1 MKSKKRFYIATAV
14 LLVAALCGTAVAF
27 MIKESGSRT
36 NTFEPAVVSCWVYE
50 EFDSDDNNTKTSI
63 TVKNTGNIDAFIRVR
78 IVSYWVEK
86 DGKIVAKPSEPVL
99 LETDTNNWIADTDNQ
114 TYYCIKPVKAEES
127 TVNMLNSDYTLQTEG
142 DYRKVVEVFAEAIQS
157 NPKDAVHQAWPYVE
171 VDSNGNL
178 KKAI

>member
-36 NTFEPAVVSCWVYE
+36 NTFEPAFVSCEVE
-50 EFDSDDNNTKTSI
+50 EKVEDNIKNSI

-78 IVSYWVEK
+78 IVSYWVDK

-99 LETDTNNWIADTDNQ
+99 LKTDTNNWIADKDNQ

-127 TVNMLNSDYTLQTEG
+127 TVNMLNSGYTLQTEG
-142 DYRKVVEVFAEAIQS
+142 DYRKVVKVFAEAIQS
-157 NPKDAVHQAWPYVE
+157 NPKYAVHQAWPYVE

-178 KKAI
+178 NLNSI